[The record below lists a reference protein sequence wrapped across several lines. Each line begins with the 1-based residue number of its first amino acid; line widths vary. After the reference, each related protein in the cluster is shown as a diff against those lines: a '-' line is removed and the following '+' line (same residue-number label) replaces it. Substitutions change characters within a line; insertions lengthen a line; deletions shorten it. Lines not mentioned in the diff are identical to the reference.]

1 MRGALLASACILL
14 LLALAGCTPT
24 DTAVGPSSQPA
35 QATAPPL
42 QAPVAP
48 RPAPAAPPRQLTA
61 EQKRAQQLIAQ
72 VEAAYAAGD
81 AAEQRGA
88 ERIFALLPEEQGREL
103 RALWEE
109 FEAFKTPESKYANAL
124 DRLQPLLHNSRTEG
138 GTWRI
143 HSVARDQVYRRMEP
157 IRTALPE
164 LWPVVTRM
172 IADACA
178 RGWIVS

>member
-81 AAEQRGA
+81 ADYRKGMLAEAKVQFDRAVDLMLASGLDIKADPQLQDEFDKIVDQINGLEMEALKQGNGFVPKEEITPA
-88 ERIFALLPEEQGREL
+88 EAASDVTFAVDPNL
-103 RALWEE
+103 
-109 FEAFKTPESKYANAL
+109 
-124 DRLQPLLHNSRTEG
+124 
-138 GTWRI
+138 
-143 HSVARDQVYRRMEP
+143 VA
-157 IRTALPE
+157 
-164 LWPVVTRM
+164 
-172 IADACA
+172 
-178 RGWIVS
+178 